1 MTRTMHDSFTK
12 EWMEGI
18 LTDFGEVTIEKQ
30 IAGEVRKIDLY
41 FYPNPEAMDLRSVK
55 DQRWI
60 DGVAAGSSLS
70 GNDVAPYF
78 EVAD

>member
-18 LTDFGEVTIEKQ
+18 LTDFGEVTIEEQ

-55 DQRWI
+55 DQR
-60 DGVAAGSSLS
+60 
-70 GNDVAPYF
+70 
-78 EVAD
+78 